1 MNQRTVICNDGNM
14 LLISKILSVLYPH
27 KSFFQIILIS
37 SINYSVLNK
46 NYIFKKIIFFFLSL
60 KHYLFKHIFNFC
72 LHSCC
77 IFILL
82 MLTFQ
87 YFAYILMNKLLS
99 KFKDLKVFCEEKK
112 KTRLQPLEMTT
123 LSKEKKKAF
132 LFFELYDGF
141 TSPIMHF
148 SR

>member
-1 MNQRTVICNDGNM
+1 
-14 LLISKILSVLYPH
+14 
-27 KSFFQIILIS
+27 
-37 SINYSVLNK
+37 
-46 NYIFKKIIFFFLSL
+46 
-60 KHYLFKHIFNFC
+60 
-72 LHSCC
+72 
-77 IFILL
+77 
-82 MLTFQ
+82 
-87 YFAYILMNKLLS
+87 MNKLLN